1 MGCKCPDETSSWRID
16 QRNSWLF
23 DGSDAPDAGGR
34 KETVKDRD
42 AGVKKPS
49 TARPPTENRADAGA
63 GPESRRPVNVSSN
76 GDSMSVLIYIVLT
89 VAIFALL
96 GLVQRLVE
104 RL

>member
-1 MGCKCPDETSSWRID
+1 M
-16 QRNSWLF
+16 
-23 DGSDAPDAGGR
+23 
-34 KETVKDRD
+34 
-42 AGVKKPS
+42 
-49 TARPPTENRADAGA
+49 
-63 GPESRRPVNVSSN
+63 NVSSN

>member
-1 MGCKCPDETSSWRID
+1 
-16 QRNSWLF
+16 
-23 DGSDAPDAGGR
+23 
-34 KETVKDRD
+34 
-42 AGVKKPS
+42 
-49 TARPPTENRADAGA
+49 
-63 GPESRRPVNVSSN
+63 VNVSSN

>member
-1 MGCKCPDETSSWRID
+1 MTPGRVD
-16 QRNSWLF
+16 QRNWRLF
-23 DGSDAPDAGGR
+23 DGCAAPGPGR
-34 KETVKDRD
+34 RKKTVKDRG

-49 TARPPTENRADAGA
+49 TARLPTGKRADAGS